1 MLEFLVDNIFV
12 VFAGKVFQ
20 QIVGIPMGT
29 NCAPLLADIFLYSY
43 EAEFIQSLL
52 STGRK
57 QLASR
62 FNFTYRYIDD
72 VLSINNPEFEN
83 YLGQMYPVEL
93 EIKDTTESNTSAS
106 YLDLLLSIGRD
117 GQLHTS
123 IYDKRDDFNFHITNF
138 PFLSSNIPTSP
149 AYGVFIS
156 QLIRYARACSSYGCF
171 ILRATRLSNK
181 LLEQGYVK
189 ERLKSSLRKFYGR
202 YGDLIKQY
210 EVSLTQMLN
219 DILWPE
225 RIQWQPPTDQ
235 TLYRTRP
242 FTEFWVVSIEHLRRV
257 WHADRGRL
265 LLRTPGP
272 VPFGTCICS
281 TVETS
286 DTLYRLDILP
296 VCDIIT
302 GLDIFTQYDISPDIG
317 FHRASATGVAC
328 RQGTLTPP
336 DTWSRPFGTCICST
350 CWDQSFSEL
359 VVILPDYA
367 LRISLGTFSIL
378 LVYNFFPKLFIHQ
391 QYEAIPKQND
401 HFQTHCAW
409 NRATGGI

>member
-1 MLEFLVDNIFV
+1 
-12 VFAGKVFQ
+12 
-20 QIVGIPMGT
+20 
-29 NCAPLLADIFLYSY
+29 
-43 EAEFIQSLL
+43 
-52 STGRK
+52 
-57 QLASR
+57 
-62 FNFTYRYIDD
+62 
-72 VLSINNPEFEN
+72 
-83 YLGQMYPVEL
+83 MYPVEL
-93 EIKDTTESNTSAS
+93 EIKDTTESSTSAS

-189 ERLKSSLRKFYGR
+189 ERLKSSFRKFYGR
-202 YGDLIKQY
+202 YGDLIQQY
-210 EVSLTQMLN
+210 EVSLTRMLN
-219 DILWPE
+219 DILWPDH
-225 RIQWQPPTDQ
+225 IQWQPPTDQ

-242 FTEFWVVSIEHLRRV
+242 FTEFLS
-257 WHADRGRL
+257 
-265 LLRTPGP
+265 
-272 VPFGTCICS
+272 
-281 TVETS
+281 
-286 DTLYRLDILP
+286 
-296 VCDIIT
+296 
-302 GLDIFTQYDISPDIG
+302 G
-317 FHRASATGVAC
+317 FHRTFATGVAC

-367 LRISLGTFSIL
+367 FRISLGTFLDFALGKRETYEHGKNHWQIL
-378 LVYNFFPKLFIHQ
+378 WWRQSKTAKVQ
-391 QYEAIPKQND
+391 
-401 HFQTHCAW
+401 
-409 NRATGGI
+409 